1 MADDGA
7 DRQRPWPALPGSG
20 ERVRLSSMSTD
31 RLTTAALLAEHDSR
45 TLGNRHAMVLDG
57 GAIRMAKVAAAP
69 LDTADPYA
77 LEGGLAVAVRAA
89 TRYAAAPQT
98 TKDVEMLLRRSDPGT
113 ARQRSLLEE
122 SSE

>member
-1 MADDGA
+1 
-7 DRQRPWPALPGSG
+7 
-20 ERVRLSSMSTD
+20 MSTD

-77 LEGGLAVAVRAA
+77 LEGGLAVAVRVA

>member
-1 MADDGA
+1 
-7 DRQRPWPALPGSG
+7 
-20 ERVRLSSMSTD
+20 
-31 RLTTAALLAEHDSR
+31 
-45 TLGNRHAMVLDG
+45 MVLDG
-57 GAIRMAKVAAAP
+57 GAVRMAKVAAAP
-69 LDTADPYA
+69 RKMGESHA
-77 LEGGLAVAVRAA
+77 LEGGEAVALRAA